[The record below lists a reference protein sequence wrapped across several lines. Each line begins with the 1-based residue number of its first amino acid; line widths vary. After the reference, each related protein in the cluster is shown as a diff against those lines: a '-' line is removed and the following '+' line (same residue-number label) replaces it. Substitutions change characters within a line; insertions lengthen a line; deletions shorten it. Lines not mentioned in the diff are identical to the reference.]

1 MRLVEK
7 LGRRYQEMTEVEKR
21 IYGLMTQNVKEFA
34 LKPIGA
40 VAEELE
46 ISKTSLMRFARSNGF
61 RGYADFKKA
70 LQEEELLG
78 ISPALKLKKIVESGG
93 ALSAEKIQAQEVEN
107 IERTFANLNHAHLDE
122 VVGKIAATESMH
134 AMGWGM
140 SAFLAD
146 MFTLRINLMGLKCET
161 IQRKTVTLLEAVGN
175 LDASELLVV
184 FEMWPYVHEIFDAVS
199 LAKAKGI
206 GIVAVTDKPQCPL
219 NEFAD
224 YLFCCSTDTEF
235 FGNSLI
241 GPLFWVNLLS
251 SEVMYRIKDRVIG
264 TLEKQQ
270 EIFKNPRYYII

>member
-1 MRLVEK
+1 MRLVER

-61 RGYADFKKA
+61 RGYADFKRA
-70 LQEEELLG
+70 LQEEELLEV
-78 ISPALKLKKIVESGG
+78 SPALKLKKIVESGG
-93 ALSAEKIQAQEVEN
+93 MLSAEKIQAQEVEN
-107 IERTFANLNHAHLDE
+107 IRRTFANLNRAHLNE
-122 VVGKIAATESMH
+122 VAGKMAAAESMH

-146 MFTLRINLMGLKCET
+146 MFTLRMNLMGLKCET

-184 FEMWPYVHEIFDAVS
+184 FEMRPYLHEIFDAVS
-199 LAKAKGI
+199 LAKIKGLA
-206 GIVAVTDKPQCPL
+206 IVVVTDKPQCPL

-251 SEVMYRIKDRVIG
+251 SEVMYRIKDRVID

-270 EIFKNPRYYII
+270 EIFKNPRYYIV